1 MYSLEILTKRE
12 IQILK
17 LVCSG
22 YSNNE
27 ISQKLFISEHTVK
40 YHVVSVL
47 KKFNV
52 KNRVYL
58 AYIVGKNNLI

>member
-27 ISQKLFISEHTVK
+27 ISQKLYISEHTVK